1 MEELCQIYI
10 DKINFKENLQ
20 AAQEQSDLEEDE
32 REQIISMVLE
42 SSPAKEIPK
51 NLDKKKKSEE
61 MSLDRVLPAT
71 NEETELSVALIKAIG
86 VDTSA
91 IDIFPEEKK
100 TIPKQADEEDD
111 EDFEE
116 EKPDMRSVLGF
127 LN

>member
-51 NLDKKKKSEE
+51 N
-61 MSLDRVLPAT
+61 
-71 NEETELSVALIKAIG
+71 
-86 VDTSA
+86 
-91 IDIFPEEKK
+91 
-100 TIPKQADEEDD
+100 
-111 EDFEE
+111 
-116 EKPDMRSVLGF
+116 F
-127 LN
+127 LE